1 MASSPEKKDPPS
13 CGSRDS
19 QPIPC
24 TDDPPLSESPTTDLG
39 CHDPRDE
46 DADHPAPPMGKGDI
60 DEDSDDDGYADEETT
75 CPGQNFTKEQA
86 KEIIRKWLETYDE
99 RNREFMVACE
109 EFQKQGGDETSA
121 SCPVFPLKPLPETTD
136 FCTPKSLCYHR
147 EYKTN
152 DTSETASTIGW
163 LEPKEMLQI
172 FSLRLS
178 SSMSYPISVY
188 GIFAVRDYLDP
199 LRNYVFN
206 RTRDDPVIVEQDSFT
221 LPLCSPCRGMYVV
234 EYALF
239 EVDLWVKMEGGVSND
254 KQLLSAYV
262 EIFARGVFNKEM
274 SGRILSD
281 HCHVKFTAF
290 CSGFDNEILLFNGKL
305 CKDKSFQHIVAMKS
319 KGKLVVHLEFEGSLF
334 CWTFNNGRDFSGPVE
349 RSCRIGVPCIPP
361 HREDSDDIFASTN
374 SDNMNMLIGDIDEDS
389 DDDGYVDE
397 ETTCP
402 GQNFT
407 KEQEKEIMR
416 KWLETYDKKNRE
428 FMVACEEFQ
437 KQPGD
442 ETSASRPVFPFK
454 PLPETTD
461 FCITKSLCYHR
472 EYKTNDTSET
482 ASTIGWR
489 EPKEMLQ
496 IFSLRL
502 SSSLS
507 YPISVYGIFAV
518 RDYLDPLRNY
528 VFNRTRDD
536 PVIVEQDP
544 FTLPLCSPCRGM
556 YVIEYALFEVDLW
569 VKMEGGVSNDKRLL
583 SAYVEI
589 FARGVFNKEMS
600 GRILSDHCYLDTH
613 YMYLSRSIE
622 AVIQVSTEIDSNDP
636 RHVKFT
642 AFCSGFD
649 NEILLFNGK
658 LCKDKSFEHIVA
670 MKSKGK
676 LVVRLEFEG
685 SLFCWTF
692 NDGDLGAVNSPDD
705 SVLKQF
711 HVRVV
716 FSPKQCVPPTYNSF
730 FLWRRSKSV
739 QKA

>member
-1 MASSPEKKDPPS
+1 MPTPHSPALGFQAATSPGQWNEVAASASPASRRIEKKPIIVSISHRDRVAESSSATSPTVVMASSPEKKDPPS

-46 DADHPAPPMGKGDI
+46 DADHPAPPMGKDSDDVFASANSHNMLIGDI

-86 KEIIRKWLETYDE
+86 KEIIRKWLETYDK
-99 RNREFMVACE
+99 RNSEFMVACE

-136 FCTPKSLCYHR
+136 FCTTKSLCYHR

-262 EIFARGVFNKEM
+262 EIFARGVFNKEIR
-274 SGRILSD
+274 GRILSD
-281 HCHVKFTAF
+281 HCYLDIHYMYLSQSIEAVIQVSTEIDSNDPRHVRFTAF
-290 CSGFDNEILLFNGKL
+290 CSGFDREILLFNGKF

-334 CWTFNNGRDFSGPVE
+334 CWTFNN
-349 RSCRIGVPCIPP
+349 
-361 HREDSDDIFASTN
+361 A
-374 SDNMNMLIGDIDEDS
+374 
-389 DDDGYVDE
+389 
-397 ETTCP
+397 
-402 GQNFT
+402 
-407 KEQEKEIMR
+407 
-416 KWLETYDKKNRE
+416 
-428 FMVACEEFQ
+428 
-437 KQPGD
+437 
-442 ETSASRPVFPFK
+442 
-454 PLPETTD
+454 
-461 FCITKSLCYHR
+461 
-472 EYKTNDTSET
+472 

-496 IFSLRL
+496 IFSKKL
-502 SSSLS
+502 SSSMS

-536 PVIVEQDP
+536 PVIVEQ
-544 FTLPLCSPCRGM
+544 C
-556 YVIEYALFEVDLW
+556 Y
-569 VKMEGGVSNDKRLL
+569 
-583 SAYVEI
+583 
-589 FARGVFNKEMS
+589 
-600 GRILSDHCYLDTH
+600 IL
-613 YMYLSRSIE
+613 
-622 AVIQVSTEIDSNDP
+622 V
-636 RHVKFT
+636 
-642 AFCSGFD
+642 
-649 NEILLFNGK
+649 
-658 LCKDKSFEHIVA
+658 
-670 MKSKGK
+670 
-676 LVVRLEFEG
+676 
-685 SLFCWTF
+685 
-692 NDGDLGAVNSPDD
+692 
-705 SVLKQF
+705 
-711 HVRVV
+711 
-716 FSPKQCVPPTYNSF
+716 
-730 FLWRRSKSV
+730 
-739 QKA
+739 

>member
-86 KEIIRKWLETYDE
+86 KEIIRKWLETYDK
-99 RNREFMVACE
+99 RNSEFMVACE

-136 FCTPKSLCYHR
+136 FCTTKSLCYHR

-262 EIFARGVFNKEM
+262 EIFARGVFNKEIR
-274 SGRILSD
+274 GRILSD
-281 HCHVKFTAF
+281 HCYLDIHYMYLSQSIEAVIQVSTEIDSNDPRHVRFTAF
-290 CSGFDNEILLFNGKL
+290 CSGFDREILLFNGKF

-334 CWTFNNGRDFSGPVE
+334 CWTFNNGE
-349 RSCRIGVPCIPP
+349 
-361 HREDSDDIFASTN
+361 
-374 SDNMNMLIGDIDEDS
+374 
-389 DDDGYVDE
+389 
-397 ETTCP
+397 
-402 GQNFT
+402 
-407 KEQEKEIMR
+407 
-416 KWLETYDKKNRE
+416 
-428 FMVACEEFQ
+428 
-437 KQPGD
+437 
-442 ETSASRPVFPFK
+442 
-454 PLPETTD
+454 
-461 FCITKSLCYHR
+461 
-472 EYKTNDTSET
+472 
-482 ASTIGWR
+482 
-489 EPKEMLQ
+489 
-496 IFSLRL
+496 
-502 SSSLS
+502 
-507 YPISVYGIFAV
+507 
-518 RDYLDPLRNY
+518 
-528 VFNRTRDD
+528 
-536 PVIVEQDP
+536 
-544 FTLPLCSPCRGM
+544 
-556 YVIEYALFEVDLW
+556 
-569 VKMEGGVSNDKRLL
+569 
-583 SAYVEI
+583 
-589 FARGVFNKEMS
+589 
-600 GRILSDHCYLDTH
+600 
-613 YMYLSRSIE
+613 
-622 AVIQVSTEIDSNDP
+622 
-636 RHVKFT
+636 
-642 AFCSGFD
+642 
-649 NEILLFNGK
+649 
-658 LCKDKSFEHIVA
+658 
-670 MKSKGK
+670 
-676 LVVRLEFEG
+676 
-685 SLFCWTF
+685 
-692 NDGDLGAVNSPDD
+692 LGAVNSPDD